1 MKKDQLPKNRLVY
14 LEAFPFYHSILDL
27 CMLEAEERDFA
38 LLLAEQLLQGKL
50 DVNFQSHSQSEEKLH
65 HLYFESK
72 NWERI
77 GGQRCTALGFPLF
90 LFKQESSVRLV
101 PLLFWPLNL
110 DPDPHRPN
118 FWNLRSIPERG
129 PMINPLL
136 SDLFPSDEA
145 LPLPPWK
152 PSQFPTTELI
162 QAYGNQLAQGLGTT
176 WQETW
181 PEPFPVPPLEVL
193 GDLADQKVILPCMVI
208 GSFKPLF
215 SVAQPENAWAP
226 GETIAE
232 KERSKQPFEI
242 SQFNPHQAAAWEKAH
257 TGSTTLIE
265 NKSTAQTQEW
275 VFNLIYN
282 ALSNGERCLVL
293 SDRISR
299 LAQLQGRLSEKGLDW
314 LSFLLKDPFQDAYLL
329 TELLKA
335 RAAREENPVSFPKN
349 DYKAALAKSIRQK
362 EKLDLAY
369 EALQKPL
376 LGDYRWTDLV
386 GLFLKSSA
394 IEGKEL
400 LSNQLTTQEFLFQYE
415 EYEELKRIIHASIPL
430 YNRINTLKH
439 PLTAI
444 HPGRFLDFS
453 KADSQRNLDHSIKEY
468 SGLLEKL
475 HHEVLRQTDA
485 YALKLNDYFENGF
498 LALNARLQQSQEM
511 YSDHSFK
518 FGEAFEKSGA
528 GVNLKGIFQS
538 QARAIKNAREE
549 TTQSYLALAR
559 YHESH
564 NFFDF
569 PFLSASEAKNMGK
582 VKGSL
587 LRFREALGEW
597 RQHIRERVLE
607 EVTRLNKQTVF
618 PDLGFQEPIAQLE
631 ERIDSTLL
639 SLNQAKLYG
648 EAVDAN
654 MLTIPKKQKFLDS
667 LLEKLETT
675 KLNLR
680 DFDPF
685 YDWQR
690 HWLQLTEPQQR
701 LIRALIKVKPNNWE
715 SAFESWYF
723 HHCLNRNFSDDL
735 PTDDQALQIF
745 NEARTSLLPFLP
757 ALIRQTWLDREQKA
771 FKNWKKSNK
780 PGYQAWL
787 GKSRREN
794 SPSDWFQGNWDSF
807 LDLFPVW
814 MLPDTLA
821 PSLFEPDTAP
831 ELDWVIVWEH
841 QEIEP
846 AIWEALAPKVKH
858 WIVIGDSMGKVWSS
872 LREKGWPVQVI
883 RSLPPESV
891 SGSLS
896 SDGQAESPKNAAQIV
911 QVSGLYD
918 YSSRTN
924 EAEAQETLKLL
935 NDIRPTP
942 SRTFPSVAILTFSVE
957 QRDLIATYLLQIKQ
971 RNLQGSDKIRS
982 LERNGLAVLYI
993 DEFPGS
999 RYDQYILSS
1008 TLGPVNTQG
1017 ALPADLSFFASGSWD
1032 RICGWLLQSNI
1043 QSAIVLHSF
1052 TDGQLTDSRLAGL
1065 KILIKL
1071 LSSGQT
1077 EASWAEPPGKIPGF
1091 NLELQGILRGY
1102 FDEWEFKNLPQTATH
1117 LLPLVLSNKNGPEF
1131 KAAVISDAFLGRT
1144 PSTSYTWEWEV
1155 RRILQERGVH
1165 LQNAWS
1171 VLCWRNPRQEARK
1184 IASRI
1189 ISAYNRTVKDDSKK
1203 EFVPEDVPGSDPQ

>member
-1 MKKDQLPKNRLVY
+1 MKKDHLQKNRLVY
-14 LEAFPFYHSILDL
+14 LEAFPFYRSILDL
-27 CMLEAEERDFA
+27 CMLEAEEREFA
-38 LLLAEQLLQGKL
+38 LLLTEQLLLGKL
-50 DVNFQSHSQSEEKLH
+50 DINFQGHSQSAEKLH

-72 NWERI
+72 SWERT

-101 PLLFWPLNL
+101 PMLLWPLNL

-118 FWNLRSIPERG
+118 FWNLRSIPDRG
-129 PMINPLL
+129 PVVNPLL
-136 SDLFPSDEA
+136 AGLFPSDEA

-152 PSQFPTTELI
+152 TSQFPSTELL
-162 QAYGNQLAQGLGTT
+162 QTYGNKLAQSLGTT
-176 WQETW
+176 WQESW

-193 GDLADQKVILPCMVI
+193 GDLADQRIILPCMVL
-208 GSFKPLF
+208 GSFKPVF
-215 SVAQPENAWAP
+215 SPAQSENAWAS
-226 GETIAE
+226 GEPFTE
-232 KERSKQPFEI
+232 KEQGKQPFEI

-257 TGSTTLIE
+257 AGRTTLVE
-265 NKSTAQTQEW
+265 NISSADSQEW

-282 ALSNGERCLVL
+282 ALCNGERCLIL

-335 RAAREENPVSFPKN
+335 RAAREESPVSLSKN
-349 DYKAALAKSIRQK
+349 NYKATLAKCIRQK

-369 EALQKPL
+369 QALQKPL
-376 LGDYRWTDLV
+376 LGDFRWTGLAA
-386 GLFLKSSA
+386 LFLKSSA

-400 LSNQLTTQEFLFQYE
+400 LSNQLTTQEFLFQNE
-415 EYEELKRIIHASIPL
+415 EYEELKRIIRASIPL
-430 YNRINTLKH
+430 YDRINTLKH

-444 HPGRFLDFS
+444 HPERFLGGS
-453 KADSQRNLDHSIKEY
+453 KAESQRNLDQSIKEY

-475 HHEVLRQTDA
+475 NHEVLRQTDA
-485 YALKLNDYFENGF
+485 YALKLNDHFENGF

-511 YSDHSFK
+511 FSDHSFN
-518 FGEAFEKSGA
+518 FGEAFEKSGS
-528 GVNLKGIFQS
+528 GLSLKGIFQN
-538 QARAIKNAREE
+538 QARAIKNAKEE
-549 TTQSYLALAR
+549 IAQSYLALAR

-582 VKGSL
+582 VKKSL
-587 LRFREALGEW
+587 LGFREALGEW

-618 PDLGFQEPIAQLE
+618 PELGFQEPIAQLE

-639 SLNQAKLYG
+639 SLNQARLYA
-648 EAVDAN
+648 ETVDAN

-723 HHCLNRNFSDDL
+723 HHCLHRNFSDDL

-745 NEARTSLLPFLP
+745 NEAWTSLLPYLP
-757 ALIRQTWLDREQKA
+757 PLIRQTWLEREQKA
-771 FKNWKKSNK
+771 FKNWKKNNK

-787 GKSRREN
+787 GKSKREN
-794 SPSDWFQGNWDSF
+794 GPADWFQNNWESL

-814 MLPDTLA
+814 MLPDTMA
-821 PSLFEPDTAP
+821 PSLCEAASAP

-846 AIWEALAPKVKH
+846 AVWETFAAKAKH
-858 WIVIGDSMGKVWSS
+858 WVVIGDSMGKVWHS
-872 LREKGWPVQVI
+872 LREKGWPAQALH
-883 RSLPPESV
+883 SLPPELIFQH
-891 SGSLS
+891 LS
-896 SDGQAESPKNAAQIV
+896 PEDRASSANTGAQII

-918 YSSRTN
+918 FSSQTN
-924 EAEAQETLKLL
+924 EAEAQETIKLL

-942 SRTFPSVAILTFSVE
+942 SRTFPSVAILTFTIE

-999 RYDQYILSS
+999 KFDQFILSS
-1008 TLGPVNTQG
+1008 TFGPVNTQG
-1017 ALPADLSFFASGSWD
+1017 ALPADLSFFTLGSWD
-1032 RICGWLLQSNI
+1032 RISSWLLQSNV
-1043 QSAIVLHSF
+1043 QSGTVLHSF
-1052 TDGQLTDSRLAGL
+1052 TDGQLTDLRLAGL
-1065 KILIKL
+1065 KNLIKL
-1071 LSSGQT
+1071 LSSGQN
-1077 EASWAEPPGKIPGF
+1077 EASSPPSTGEVPGF
-1091 NLELQGILRGY
+1091 NLELQGMLQGY
-1102 FDEWEFKNLPQTATH
+1102 FDEWEFENLPQTATH
-1117 LLPLVLSNKNGPEF
+1117 KLPLVLNNKNGPEF
-1131 KAAVISDAFLGRT
+1131 KAAVISDLFLGRT

-1203 EFVPEDVPGSDPQ
+1203 EMVPEDAPGSDPQ